1 MANVTQRIKQFL
13 RSPAGQRMIEQ
24 ARQELAKPH
33 NRERLKALAQRLT
46 KRR

>member
-1 MANVTQRIKQFL
+1 MANVTERIKQFL
-13 RSPAGQRMIEQ
+13 RSPAGQRLIEQ